1 MGNQQSS
8 APFAQAIAQAQAR
21 TQAQASPPPT
31 PDPAAQCTA
40 NKIQLTNINNQRQSL
55 QNTVDQCDPSA
66 KTARQAQGLQD
77 ANRAFVNDM
86 RSKSSLL
93 NDSIHDQYNA
103 GRKLIEAVRLLK
115 EYKAKMDNEEK
126 RAYRTITKMEHK
138 EREYRRD
145 FLDNDPTEGA
155 PWHVFGFQT
164 SDDKAMLTFW
174 ISSLIAF
181 SLLTHVILKVVMP
194 GANLWSRAKAGTIA
208 VIATLLLCYVLI
220 SRYG

>member
-8 APFAQAIAQAQAR
+8 APFAAAIQAAQAR

-40 NKIQLTNINNQRQSL
+40 NKIQLTNLNNQAESL
-55 QNTVDQCDPSA
+55 KNTVDQCDPSA
-66 KTARQAQGLQD
+66 KAARQAQRIQD
-77 ANRAFVNDM
+77 TNREFVNDIQ
-86 RSKSSLL
+86 SKSNLL
-93 NDSIHDQYNA
+93 NDSIQDQYST
-103 GRKLIEAVRLLK
+103 GRKLVEAVRLLK
-115 EYKAKMDNEEK
+115 QYKAKMDNEEK
-126 RAYRTITKMEHK
+126 RAYLTITKMEHK

-145 FLDNDPTEGA
+145 FLDNDPTEGV

-181 SLLTHVILKVVMP
+181 SLLAHVILKVVMP
-194 GANLWSRAKAGTIA
+194 TATLWSRAKVGTIA
-208 VIATLLLCYVLI
+208 VIGALLVCYLLI
-220 SRYG
+220 TRYG

>member
-8 APFAQAIAQAQAR
+8 APFNQAIAAAQAR

-40 NKIQLTNINNQRQSL
+40 NKIQLTNLNNETRSL
-55 QNTVDQCDPSA
+55 QNRVDRCDPSV
-66 KTARQAQGLQD
+66 KTARQAQDLQD
-77 ANRAFVNDM
+77 TNRAFVKDIQ
-86 RSKSSLL
+86 SKSNIL
-93 NDSIHDQYNA
+93 NDSIQNQYNT
-103 GRKLIEAVRLLK
+103 GSKLIEAVRLLK
-115 EYKAKMDNEEK
+115 QYKAKMDNEEK

-145 FLDNDPTEGA
+145 FLDNDPTEGV

-194 GANLWSRAKAGTIA
+194 TATLWSRVKVGTVV
-208 VIATLLLCYVLI
+208 VIAALLLCYILI
-220 SRYG
+220 TRYG